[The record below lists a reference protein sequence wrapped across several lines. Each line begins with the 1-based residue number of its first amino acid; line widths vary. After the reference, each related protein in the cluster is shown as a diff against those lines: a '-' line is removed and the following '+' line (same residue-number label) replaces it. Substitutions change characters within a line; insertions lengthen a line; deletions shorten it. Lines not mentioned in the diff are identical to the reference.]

1 MVFNSWKAPSAVNFV
16 DLSIHFRI
24 RLLISELIWTQE
36 LLSMK
41 STIKQVKF
49 KAGLPWEIEV
59 IPIAETVSKHFETV
73 SNPHRAEF
81 YHIFW
86 VQKGTAEYMIDFA
99 PVKLKAGS
107 FLFVKA
113 RVQTF
118 DYQHKHDG
126 KLLLFTDGF
135 FCKTAE
141 DAKYLHSS
149 ILFNDFLDI
158 PVIDVKTNAS
168 LQTIFCDIEAEL
180 TKGNDSY
187 HYDLL
192 HNLLHN
198 LLLLAERERRK
209 QGFKEL
215 TKSADLDYTILFRDL
230 LAAQFKTLKS
240 VSGYAS
246 QMNVSEKRLTAATT
260 KTMDKSPKTI
270 IDERVMLEAKRL
282 LIHTNLSIKEVGY
295 DLGFEQ
301 PTNFIK
307 YFRKHTEKTPIE
319 FREAYS
325 NR

>member
-1 MVFNSWKAPSAVNFV
+1 
-16 DLSIHFRI
+16 
-24 RLLISELIWTQE
+24 
-36 LLSMK
+36 MK
-41 STIKQVKF
+41 STIRQVKF
-49 KAGLPWEIEV
+49 KAGLPLEIEV
-59 IPIAETVSKHFETV
+59 ISIADTVSKHYETI

-86 VQKGTAEYMIDFA
+86 VQKGTAEYLVDFA
-99 PVKLKAGS
+99 PVKVTAGS
-107 FLFVKA
+107 FLFVNKD

-118 DYQHKHDG
+118 DCQHKHEG
-126 KLLLFTDGF
+126 KLLLFTGSF
-135 FCKTAE
+135 FNKTAE
-141 DAKYLHSS
+141 DAKYLHST

-158 PVIDVKTNAS
+158 PVIGVKTNAS
-168 LQTIFCDIEAEL
+168 LQTIFGAIETEL
-180 TKGNDSY
+180 TKDNDSY

-198 LLLLAERERRK
+198 LLLLSERERRK

-215 TKSADLDYTILFRDL
+215 TKSADLDYTVLFRDL

-270 IDERVMLEAKRL
+270 INERVMLEAKRL
-282 LIHTNLSIKEVGY
+282 LIHTNRSIKEVGY
-295 DLGFEQ
+295 DLGFEE

-319 FREAYS
+319 FREAYFI
-325 NR
+325 R

>member
-1 MVFNSWKAPSAVNFV
+1 
-16 DLSIHFRI
+16 
-24 RLLISELIWTQE
+24 
-36 LLSMK
+36 MK
-41 STIKQVKF
+41 STIRQVKF
-49 KAGLPWEIEV
+49 KAGLPLEIEV
-59 IPIAETVSKHFETV
+59 IPIAETVLKHYETI

-86 VQKGTAEYMIDFA
+86 VQKGTAEYLVDFA

-107 FLFVKA
+107 FLFVNKD
-113 RVQTF
+113 RVQAF

-126 KLLLFTDGF
+126 KLLLFTDSF
-135 FCKTAE
+135 FGKTAE

-168 LQTIFCDIEAEL
+168 LQTIFCAIETEL
-180 TKGNDSY
+180 TKDNDSY

-215 TKSADLDYTILFRDL
+215 TKSADLDYTVLFRDL
-230 LAAQFKTLKS
+230 LAVQFKTLKS

-246 QMNVSEKRLTAATT
+246 QMNVSEKRLTAAAT
-260 KTMDKSPKTI
+260 KTMNKSPKTI
-270 IDERVMLEAKRL
+270 IDEKVMLEAKRL

-295 DLGFEQ
+295 DLGFEE

-307 YFRKHTEKTPIE
+307 YFRKHAEKTPIE
-319 FREAYS
+319 FREAYF

>member
-1 MVFNSWKAPSAVNFV
+1 
-16 DLSIHFRI
+16 
-24 RLLISELIWTQE
+24 
-36 LLSMK
+36 MK

-49 KAGLPWEIEV
+49 KAGLPLEIEV
-59 IPIAETVSKHFETV
+59 IPIAETVSKHYETV

-86 VQKGTAEYMIDFA
+86 VQKGTAEYLVDFA
-99 PVKLKAGS
+99 PVNLKAGS
-107 FLFVKA
+107 FLFVNKA

-118 DYQHKHDG
+118 DYHHKHDG

-168 LQTIFCDIEAEL
+168 LQTIFCDIETEL
-180 TKGNDSY
+180 TKDNDSY

-215 TKSADLDYTILFRDL
+215 AKSADLDYTILFRDL

-282 LIHTNLSIKEVGY
+282 LIHTNRSIKEVGY
-295 DLGFEQ
+295 DLGFEE

-319 FREAYS
+319 FREAYF